1 MKKKI
6 LLSSILT
13 IALCLSLIAGST
25 FALFTSESKVNI
37 AVTSGKVEM
46 LANVTN
52 LETWSLEDDK
62 SLAGRTD
69 GTFTQGGNVLFNDS
83 VLSIN
88 KIIPGDKVSFLVTG
102 TNNSNVTIMYRTVI
116 KCLSG
121 ETLMDGMK
129 VTIDGESYFGLNSYV
144 TSWNTLTEGSD
155 MKDLQVSVELP
166 FESGNIY
173 QDLNAEL
180 LVIVEAIQGNA
191 SVKDEKEVVLV
202 NFWDGSSDEEGL
214 LDNTDDVNKEVII
227 ETAEEL
233 SAFRDN
239 VNNGITYKGYTVK
252 LISDIDLNGVNWT
265 PIGPNADAKNKFQ
278 GTFDGNNNTIYNL
291 AVNQG
296 AAYHAAGL
304 FGALNGTVKN
314 LVIENA
320 EVSSISLGSATDNG
334 TAVVAGSIYRNG
346 LIDNVTV
353 KNSKV
358 YGNRYVAAISGYV
371 YGSITN
377 CTVTGC
383 EIVAEMDNLTGK
395 YDNGDKVGA
404 IAGYMAGEKTY
415 VLCGNKVYNSTLV
428 AERDVAGIVG
438 VASNLKEFENNTVQ
452 DVTIKYHSVRSYK
465 TASEI
470 VSERTV
476 IDIPLSNTFNN
487 VEIILDAKTLEN
499 VKDALD
505 LGLDVNL
512 LQDVSGAANDS
523 NGYGATGVY
532 VNGTLFN
539 GNGNTFSVS
548 NANGTWDSAVSTN
561 GGTIKNLNIEGA
573 FRGIF
578 TGGLK
583 SDLYIDNVYVDKVCY
598 TFNADGTDADTY
610 SLIVTNSTFNGWTSY
625 SNIFKEVSFTNC
637 NFGKGT
643 GGYTYA
649 YMRPYNDSLFTNCV
663 FEENYAFDSSRAT
676 STFVNCY
683 VGTTLIT
690 QENVTT
696 LLGSSADKI
705 VVNNK

>member
-46 LANVTN
+46 LASVSD

-69 GTFTQGGNVLFNDS
+69 GTFTQGGNVTFTDS

-121 ETLMDGMK
+121 EVLMDGMK
-129 VTIDGESYFGLNSYV
+129 VTIDGETYFGLNSYV
-144 TSWNTLTEGSD
+144 TSWATLTEGSH
-155 MKDLQVSVELP
+155 MKELEVSVELP
-166 FESGNIY
+166 EEAGNIY

-180 LVIVEAIQGNA
+180 LVLVEAIQGNA
-191 SVKDEKEVVLV
+191 TVKDEKEVVLV
-202 NFWDGSSDEEGL
+202 NFWDGTSDEESL
-214 LDNTDDVNKEVII
+214 LGKTDTVNKEVII

-233 SAFRDN
+233 AAFRDN
-239 VNNGITYKGYTVK
+239 VNNGNTYKDYTVK

-291 AVNQG
+291 VVNQKEG
-296 AAYHAAGL
+296 YHAAGL

-320 EVSSISLGSATDNG
+320 EVSSISTGSATDNG
-334 TAVVAGSIYRNG
+334 TAIVAGSIYIKG
-346 LIDNVTV
+346 SIDNVTV

-358 YGNRYVAAISGYV
+358 NGNRYVAAISGYV
-371 YGSITN
+371 YGNITN
-377 CTVTGC
+377 CTVIGC
-383 EIVAEMDNLTGK
+383 DIVAEMDNLTGK

-404 IAGYMAGEKTY
+404 IAGYMAGEATY
-415 VLCGNKVYNSTLV
+415 VLNGNKVLNCTLS

-438 VASNLKEFENNTVQ
+438 VASNLKEFENNSVD
-452 DVTIKYHSVRSYK
+452 DVTIKYHSVKSYK

-470 VSERTV
+470 VSERVAITV
-476 IDIPLSNTFNN
+476 PSSNTFSN
-487 VEIILDAKTLEN
+487 VEIILDAMSVNN

-505 LGLDVNL
+505 SGLDVTL
-512 LQDVSGAANDS
+512 MQDVSGAATDS

-532 VNGTLFN
+532 VNGSTLD
-539 GNGNTFSVS
+539 GNGNTISVS
-548 NANGTWDSAVSTN
+548 NANGTWDSAVGTS

-578 TGGLK
+578 TGGLN
-583 SDLYIDNVYVDKVCY
+583 SDLYLDNVYVDKVCY
-598 TFNADGTDADTY
+598 TFNADGTYADTY

-625 SNIFKEVSFTNC
+625 SDIFKEVSFTNC

-649 YMRPYNDSLFTNCV
+649 YMRPYNDSTFTSCV
-663 FEENYAFDSSRAT
+663 FEENYLFDSSKAT

-683 VGTTLIT
+683 VGNTLIT
-690 QENVTT
+690 QENVTA
-696 LLGSSADKI
+696 LLGSSASNI
-705 VVNNK
+705 VVHNN